1 MMILNGDIAHIK
13 TFLTMYDKMIDGD
26 TKVAYLGDY
35 RGKMA
40 TLKLYVINALCVK
53 IKCNA

>member
-1 MMILNGDIAHIK
+1 MILSVDIAHIK
-13 TFLTMYDKMIDGD
+13 TFLTRYDKMIDGD

-40 TLKLYVINALCVK
+40 TLKLYVINALCGG
-53 IKCNA
+53 IDCNA